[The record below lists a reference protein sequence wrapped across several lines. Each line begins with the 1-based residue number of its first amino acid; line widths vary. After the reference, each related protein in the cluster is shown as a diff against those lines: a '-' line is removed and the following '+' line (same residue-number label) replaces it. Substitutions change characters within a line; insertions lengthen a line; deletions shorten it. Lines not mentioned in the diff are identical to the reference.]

1 MDKCTR
7 VSTVWLLIAVLG
19 TMCNFSVR
27 EVSAENPPGSFF
39 VDCGSTASYVDKNT
53 GIIWMPDDQFINE
66 NSGVNANASS
76 ASQYYP
82 DFSEFTTLRYFPD
95 SRAKNCYSFPVTLYA
110 TYQIRGTFFYGNY
123 DNQTTL
129 PSFEMAVD
137 GTIVGSDFI
146 IQEYV
151 LAYQEVTYVPQTNVT
166 YLCLSRDGTNS
177 VPFISAISL
186 VNITDPLIP
195 GSFSE
200 NVTVNGTTGPG
211 NLYFGFY
218 HITQFKWNFNGGNK
232 IIRYPDDP
240 FDNYWFPIT
249 PNSPYVKSSAELEA
263 LNATGVSMNQMFPPL
278 AVMNTALTTNG
289 NMTITIQFPQSYT
302 WFMTLFFAELN
313 SSSTIRREFSVEVP
327 GYTPT
332 QRVELPTYANP
343 SEVVEFE
350 YYGTV
355 PDFVNLV
362 TDQTSG
368 TPWGP
373 LVNAMEIFEVSESQT
388 ALLTNQQDALAIEEI
403 KLSYG
408 NLRVWTGD
416 PCLPYPH
423 PWLTCSDVSNPHNSP
438 SIIAVDLSG
447 YGLIGPISPGFT
459 KLESLISLA
468 LDNNKLNGLLPDF
481 SNFSNLNINLDHNNF
496 SGTLNL
502 LLWNQ
507 QYFRHEYF
515 VISMVNNDISDLEP
529 SWENDTLFYPS
540 LLLGGNPICNKL
552 EINSNSTIAYH
563 QQLNCRYNISVFP
576 PTVIIQRKKNKL
588 IWILATTFSII
599 FIFGG
604 IICMVI
610 WRKYRMNALVLHEIQ
625 QEFARQQVQ
634 PTLYSYNVLKVATR
648 DFHHDNKLGQGA
660 FGIVYKGTL
669 LDGTNL
675 AIKLLNTQS
684 NQNIDDFL
692 NEVVSITGIKHKN
705 LVKLK
710 GCCLHGTH
718 RLLVYE
724 LVEKKNLAEALW
736 GSEGESTIF
745 LDWPTRFHICVG
757 IARGLFYLHEELQPC
772 IIHRDIKGPN
782 ILLDNNL
789 NPKIADFGLARLF
802 SNDQSHLFTQER
814 AGTLGYMAPE
824 YATFGEL
831 STKVDVYSFGVLLL
845 EIISGRKAILENA
858 TDKVYLVKWAWH
870 LHKENMLMNL
880 VDQKIN
886 DTLVEIEVQRVIN
899 VALLCVQIESTG
911 RPPMSQVFAMLQGEM
926 DLLNISSCQ
935 NLTNVS
941 SIMDVSTKESNY
953 LLSYPMANNY
963 SNVEVELTNLDSR

>member
-7 VSTVWLLIAVLG
+7 VSTAWLLIAVLG
-19 TMCNFSVR
+19 MMCNFSVR
-27 EVSAENPPGSFF
+27 EVLSAKNPPGSFF
-39 VDCGSTASYVDKNT
+39 VDCGSTASYVDKIT
-53 GIIWMPDDQFINE
+53 GITWMPDDQFINE

-95 SRAKNCYSFPVTLYA
+95 SRAKNCYRFPVTLNA
-110 TYQIRGTFFYGNY
+110 TYQIRGTFFYGYY

-129 PSFEMAVD
+129 PSFQMAVD

-146 IQEYV
+146 IEAPV
-151 LAYQEVTYVPQTNVT
+151 FAYQEVTYVAQTNLT
-166 YLCLSRDGTNS
+166 YLCLSRDLTNS

-186 VNITDPLIP
+186 VNITDPFP
-195 GSFSE
+195 GSS
-200 NVTVNGTTGPG
+200 
-211 NLYFGFY
+211 YY
-218 HITQFKWNFNGGNK
+218 MTQFKWNFNGGNK

-240 FDNYWFPIT
+240 FDNYWFPIM
-249 PNSPYVKSSAELEA
+249 PNSSYVNSSAQVEA
-263 LNATGVSMNQMFPPL
+263 LSGSGLSWTQTFPPP

-289 NMTITIQFPQSYT
+289 DMTISIPHSYT
-302 WFMTLFFAELN
+302 WFMTLFLAELTPI
-313 SSSTIRREFSVEVP
+313 SEGFVATISRGFTVEVP
-327 GYTPT
+327 GYSPT
-332 QRVELPTYANP
+332 WP
-343 SEVVEFE
+343 SLAAIGNEPEVVELK

-355 PDFVNLV
+355 PLFVSLL
-362 TDQTSG
+362 QG
-368 TPWGP
+368 TAAPWGP
-373 LVNAMEIFEVSESQT
+373 LVNAMEIFEVSENQM
-388 ALLTNQQDALAIEEI
+388 AILTNQQDTLAIEEI
-403 KLSYG
+403 KSSYG
-408 NLRVWTGD
+408 NLGVWTGD

-423 PWLTCSDVSNPHNSP
+423 PWLTCSNVSVLDNSS
-438 SIIAVDLSG
+438 SIIAVNLSG

-459 KLESLISLA
+459 KLESLSSL
-468 LDNNKLNGLLPDF
+468 
-481 SNFSNLNINLDHNNF
+481 NLDHNNF

-502 LLWNQ
+502 LVWNQ
-507 QYFRHEYF
+507 QYFRHEKL

-529 SWENDTLFYPS
+529 SFPLEQSWENDTLFYSS
-540 LLLGGNPICNKL
+540 LLLGGNPICNKK
-552 EINSNSTIAYH
+552 
-563 QQLNCRYNISVFP
+563 LNCRYNMSVP
-576 PTVIIQRKKNKL
+576 PAPPVIIQRKNTKL
-588 IWILATTFSII
+588 IWILSTTLSIT
-599 FIFGG
+599 FIFGA

-610 WRKYRMNALVLHEIQ
+610 LRKYRLNALALHEIQ
-625 QEFARQQVQ
+625 QEFAKQQVQ
-634 PTLYSYNVLKVATR
+634 PTLYSYNVLKVATK

-660 FGIVYKGTL
+660 FGTVYKGTL

-684 NQNIDDFL
+684 HQNIDDFL

-710 GCCLHGTH
+710 GCCLHGTQ

-736 GSEGESTIF
+736 GSEGENTIF

-814 AGTLGYMAPE
+814 AGTLGYMSPE

-858 TDKVYLVKWAWH
+858 TDKVYLIKWAWL

-899 VALLCVQIESTG
+899 VALLCVQIESTK
-911 RPPMSQVFAMLQGEM
+911 RPSMSQVLAMLQGEM
-926 DLLNISSCQ
+926 DLPNISSCQ
-935 NLTNVS
+935 NITNVS

-953 LLSYPMANNY
+953 LLSYPMANHY
-963 SNVEVELTNLDSR
+963 SNVEIELTNLDSI

>member
-7 VSTVWLLIAVLG
+7 VSTAWLLIAVLG
-19 TMCNFSVR
+19 MMCNFSVR

-39 VDCGSTASYVDKNT
+39 VDCGSTASYVDKIT
-53 GIIWMPDDQFINE
+53 GITWMPDDQFINE
-66 NSGVNANASS
+66 NSGINAKASS
-76 ASQYYP
+76 ASQYFP
-82 DFSEFTTLRYFPD
+82 DFSEFTTFRYFPD
-95 SRAKNCYSFPVTLYA
+95 SRAKNCYSFPVTLNT
-110 TYQIRGTFFYGNY
+110 TYQIRGTFFYDYY

-129 PSFEMAVD
+129 PSFQMAVD
-137 GTIVGSDFI
+137 GKIVGSDFI
-146 IQEYV
+146 DLPYA
-151 LAYQEVTYVPQTNVT
+151 LAYQEVTYVAQTNLT
-166 YLCLSRDGTNS
+166 YLCLSRDFTNS

-186 VNITDPLIP
+186 VNITDPLTIP
-195 GSFSE
+195 GSSSE
-200 NVTVNGTTGPG
+200 NVTVNGTAEAD
-211 NLYFGFY
+211 NLYQRFY
-218 HITQFKWNFNGGNK
+218 YMTQFKWNFNGGNK

-249 PNSPYVKSSAELEA
+249 PNSLYVKSSAQVEA
-263 LNATGVSMNQMFPPL
+263 LNATGVSMNQMFPPP
-278 AVMNTALTTNG
+278 AVMNTALTTN
-289 NMTITIQFPQSYT
+289 
-302 WFMTLFFAELN
+302 
-313 SSSTIRREFSVEVP
+313 
-327 GYTPT
+327 
-332 QRVELPTYANP
+332 
-343 SEVVEFE
+343 
-350 YYGTV
+350 
-355 PDFVNLV
+355 
-362 TDQTSG
+362 
-368 TPWGP
+368 
-373 LVNAMEIFEVSESQT
+373 
-388 ALLTNQQDALAIEEI
+388 ALAIEEI
-403 KLSYG
+403 KSSYG
-408 NLRVWTGD
+408 NLGVWTGD
-416 PCLPYPH
+416 PCLPHPH
-423 PWLTCSDVSNPHNSP
+423 PWLTCSNVSVLDDSS
-438 SIIAVDLSG
+438 SIIAVNLSG

-459 KLESLISLA
+459 KLESLSSLA
-468 LDNNKLNGLLPDF
+468 LDNNELNGLLPDF
-481 SNFSNLNINLDHNNF
+481 SKFSNLNINLDHNNF

-502 LLWNQ
+502 LVWNQ
-507 QYFRHEYF
+507 EYFRHEYL
-515 VISMVNNDISDLEP
+515 VISMVNNDITDLEP
-529 SWENDTLFYPS
+529 SWENNTLFYSS
-540 LLLGGNPICNKL
+540 LL
-552 EINSNSTIAYH
+552 
-563 QQLNCRYNISVFP
+563 
-576 PTVIIQRKKNKL
+576 KKTKL
-588 IWILATTFSII
+588 IWILSTTLSIT
-599 FIFGG
+599 FIFGA

-610 WRKYRMNALVLHEIQ
+610 LRKYRLNALVLHEIQ
-625 QEFARQQVQ
+625 QEFAKQQVQ
-634 PTLYSYNVLKVATR
+634 PTLYSYNVLKVATK

-660 FGIVYKGTL
+660 FGTVYKGTL

-684 NQNIDDFL
+684 HQKIDDFL

-710 GCCLHGTH
+710 GCCLHGTQ

-724 LVEKKNLAEALW
+724 LVEKENLAEALW
-736 GSEGESTIF
+736 GSEGKNTIF

-858 TDKVYLVKWAWH
+858 TDKVYLVKWAWL

-899 VALLCVQIESTG
+899 VALLCVQIESTK
-911 RPPMSQVFAMLQGEM
+911 RPSMSQVLAMLQGEM
-926 DLLNISSCQ
+926 DLPNTSSCQ

-963 SNVEVELTNLDSR
+963 SNVEVELTNLDPR

>member
-7 VSTVWLLIAVLG
+7 VSTAWLLIAVLG
-19 TMCNFSVR
+19 MMCNFSVR

-39 VDCGSTASYVDKNT
+39 VDCGSTASYVDKIT
-53 GIIWMPDDQFINE
+53 GITWMPDDQFINE
-66 NSGVNANASS
+66 NSGINAKASS
-76 ASQYYP
+76 ASQYFP
-82 DFSEFTTLRYFPD
+82 DFSEFTTFRYFPD
-95 SRAKNCYSFPVTLYA
+95 SRAKNCYSFPVTLNT
-110 TYQIRGTFFYGNY
+110 TYQIRGTFFYDYY

-129 PSFEMAVD
+129 PSFQMAVD
-137 GTIVGSDFI
+137 GKIVGSDFI
-146 IQEYV
+146 DLPYA
-151 LAYQEVTYVPQTNVT
+151 LAYQEVTYVAQTNLT
-166 YLCLSRDGTNS
+166 YLCLSRDFTNS

-186 VNITDPLIP
+186 VNITDPLTIP
-195 GSFSE
+195 GSSSE
-200 NVTVNGTTGPG
+200 NVTVNGTAEAD
-211 NLYFGFY
+211 NLYQRFY
-218 HITQFKWNFNGGNK
+218 YMTQFKWNFNGGNK

-249 PNSPYVKSSAELEA
+249 PNSLYVKSSAQVEA
-263 LNATGVSMNQMFPPL
+263 LNATGVSMNQMFPPP

-289 NMTITIQFPQSYT
+289 DMTITIPFTHSYI
-302 WFMTLFFAELN
+302 WFMTLFLAELN
-313 SSSTIRREFSVEVP
+313 SSATITREFSVEVP
-327 GYTPT
+327 GYNIPT
-332 QRVELPTYANP
+332 SQVVDLWTYANA
-343 SEVVEFE
+343 SEVVELE

-355 PDFVNLV
+355 PDFVSLF
-362 TDQTSG
+362 TDQTSV

-373 LVNAMEIFEVSESQT
+373 LVNAMEIFEVSENQM
-388 ALLTNQQDALAIEEI
+388 AILTNQQDTLAIEEI
-403 KLSYG
+403 KSSYG
-408 NLRVWTGD
+408 NLGVWTGD
-416 PCLPYPH
+416 PCLPHPH
-423 PWLTCSDVSNPHNSP
+423 PWLTCSNVSVLDDSS
-438 SIIAVDLSG
+438 SIIAVNLSG

-459 KLESLISLA
+459 KLESLSSL
-468 LDNNKLNGLLPDF
+468 
-481 SNFSNLNINLDHNNF
+481 NLDHNNF

-502 LLWNQ
+502 LVWNQ
-507 QYFRHEYF
+507 EYFRHEYL
-515 VISMVNNDISDLEP
+515 VISMVNNDITDLEP
-529 SWENDTLFYPS
+529 SWENNTLFYSS
-540 LLLGGNPICNKL
+540 LL
-552 EINSNSTIAYH
+552 
-563 QQLNCRYNISVFP
+563 
-576 PTVIIQRKKNKL
+576 KKTKL
-588 IWILATTFSII
+588 IWILSTTLSIT
-599 FIFGG
+599 FIFGA

-610 WRKYRMNALVLHEIQ
+610 LRKYRLNALVLHEIQ
-625 QEFARQQVQ
+625 QEFAKQQVQ
-634 PTLYSYNVLKVATR
+634 PTLYSYNVLKVATK

-660 FGIVYKGTL
+660 FGTVYKGTL

-684 NQNIDDFL
+684 HQKIDDFL

-710 GCCLHGTH
+710 GCCLHGTQ

-724 LVEKKNLAEALW
+724 LVEKENLAEALW
-736 GSEGESTIF
+736 GSEGKNTIF

-858 TDKVYLVKWAWH
+858 TDKVYLVKWAWL

-899 VALLCVQIESTG
+899 VALLCVQIESTK
-911 RPPMSQVFAMLQGEM
+911 RPSMSQVLAMLQGEM
-926 DLLNISSCQ
+926 DLPNTSSCQ

-963 SNVEVELTNLDSR
+963 SNVEVELTNLDPR

>member
-7 VSTVWLLIAVLG
+7 VSTAWLLIAVLG

-27 EVSAENPPGSFF
+27 EVSAKNPPGSFF
-39 VDCGSTASYVDKNT
+39 VDCGSTASYKDEIT
-53 GIIWMPDDQFINE
+53 GITWMPDDQFINE
-66 NSGVNANASS
+66 NSGVNANASR

-82 DFSEFTTLRYFPD
+82 DFSEFTTFRYFPD
-95 SRAKNCYSFPVTLYA
+95 SRTKNCYRFPVTLNA
-110 TYQIRGTFFYGNY
+110 TYQIRGTFFYGN
-123 DNQTTL
+123 QTTL
-129 PSFEMAVD
+129 PSFQMAVD

-146 IQEYV
+146 IEAPV
-151 LAYQEVTYVPQTNVT
+151 FAYQEITYVAQTNLT
-166 YLCLSRDGTNS
+166 YLCLSRDHTNS

-186 VNITDPLIP
+186 VKITDPLTIP
-195 GSFSE
+195 GSSFE
-200 NVTVNGTTGPG
+200 NVTTEATVNGTAEAD
-211 NLYFGFY
+211 NLYQRFY
-218 HITQFKWNFNGGNK
+218 YMTQHKWNFNGGNK

-240 FDNYWFPIT
+240 FDNYWFPIM
-249 PNSPYVKSSAELEA
+249 PNSSYVNSSAQVEA
-263 LNATGVSMNQMFPPL
+263 LSGSGLSWTQMFPPA

-289 NMTITIQFPQSYT
+289 DMTISIQFPHSYT
-302 WFMTLFFAELN
+302 WFMTLFLANLN
-313 SSSTIRREFSVEVP
+313 PSEVPGEATILLEFDVEVP
-327 GYTPT
+327 GYETNLVSLSTSANVPT
-332 QRVELPTYANP
+332 VVEL
-343 SEVVEFE
+343 E

-355 PDFVNLV
+355 PDFVNLSKN
-362 TDQTSG
+362 SG
-368 TPWGP
+368 SL
-373 LVNAMEIFEVSESQT
+373 LVNAMEIFEVSENQM
-388 ALLTNQQDALAIEEI
+388 AILTNQQDTLAIEEI
-403 KLSYG
+403 KSSYG
-408 NLRVWTGD
+408 NLGVWTGD

-423 PWLTCSDVSNPHNSP
+423 PWLTCSNVSVLDDSS
-438 SIIAVDLSG
+438 SIIAVNLSG

-459 KLESLISLA
+459 KLESLSSL
-468 LDNNKLNGLLPDF
+468 
-481 SNFSNLNINLDHNNF
+481 NLDHNNF

-502 LLWNQ
+502 LVWNQ
-507 QYFRHEYF
+507 QYFKHEKL

-529 SWENDTLFYPS
+529 SWENDTLFYSS

-552 EINSNSTIAYH
+552 EINSNLTIAYH
-563 QQLNCRYNISVFP
+563 QKLNCRYNMSVLPLPYNMSVP
-576 PTVIIQRKKNKL
+576 PAPPVIIQRKNTKL
-588 IWILATTFSII
+588 IWILCTTLSIM
-599 FIFGG
+599 FIFVG

-610 WRKYRMNALVLHEIQ
+610 LRKYRMNALVLHEIQ

-660 FGIVYKGTL
+660 FGTVYKGTL

-684 NQNIDDFL
+684 HQNIDDFL

-710 GCCLHGTH
+710 GCCLHGTQ

-736 GSEGESTIF
+736 GIEGKSTIF

-802 SNDQSHLFTQER
+802 SNDQSHLFTQEK
-814 AGTLGYMAPE
+814 AGTLGYMSPE

-845 EIISGRKAILENA
+845 EIISGRKAILESA
-858 TDKVYLVKWAWH
+858 TDKVYLVKWAWL

-899 VALLCVQIESTG
+899 VALLCVQIEPTK
-911 RPPMSQVFAMLQGEM
+911 RPSMSQVLAMLQGEM
-926 DLLNISSCQ
+926 DLPTASSCQ

-941 SIMDVSTKESNY
+941 SIMDMSTKESTY
-953 LLSYPMANNY
+953 LLSYPTTNNY
-963 SNVEVELTNLDSR
+963 NNVEVELTNLDPK

>member
-1 MDKCTR
+1 MYESINCMVADCRTR
-7 VSTVWLLIAVLG
+7 NDVQFLRSRSVSG
-19 TMCNFSVR
+19 K
-27 EVSAENPPGSFF
+27 
-39 VDCGSTASYVDKNT
+39 ST
-53 GIIWMPDDQFINE
+53 
-66 NSGVNANASS
+66 
-76 ASQYYP
+76 
-82 DFSEFTTLRYFPD
+82 
-95 SRAKNCYSFPVTLYA
+95 
-110 TYQIRGTFFYGNY
+110 
-123 DNQTTL
+123 
-129 PSFEMAVD
+129 
-137 GTIVGSDFI
+137 
-146 IQEYV
+146 
-151 LAYQEVTYVPQTNVT
+151 
-166 YLCLSRDGTNS
+166 
-177 VPFISAISL
+177 
-186 VNITDPLIP
+186 
-195 GSFSE
+195 
-200 NVTVNGTTGPG
+200 
-211 NLYFGFY
+211 
-218 HITQFKWNFNGGNK
+218 
-232 IIRYPDDP
+232 RYPDDP
-240 FDNYWFPIT
+240 FDNYWFPIM
-249 PNSPYVKSSAELEA
+249 PNSSYVQSSAQVQA
-263 LNATGVSMNQMFPPL
+263 LSATGVNILNPMFPPP

-289 NMTITIQFPQSYT
+289 NMTITIQSTRSYI
-302 WFMTLFFAELN
+302 WLMTLFLAELN
-313 SSSTIRREFSVEVP
+313 LSATITREFYVDVP
-327 GYTPT
+327 GYSSTL
-332 QRVELPTYANP
+332 RVGLSIYANA
-343 SEVVEFE
+343 SEVVEQEYESQVVELE

-355 PDFVNLV
+355 PDSVSLL
-362 TDQTSG
+362 TYQTSD
-368 TPWGP
+368 P
-373 LVNAMEIFEVSESQT
+373 LVNAMEIFEVSESQM
-388 ALLTNQQDALAIEEI
+388 AILTNQQDTLAIEEI
-403 KLSYG
+403 KSSYG
-408 NLRVWTGD
+408 NLGVWTGD

-423 PWLTCSDVSNPHNSP
+423 PWLTCSNKSTLDNSY

-447 YGLIGPISPGFT
+447 YRLSGPISPGFT

-468 LDNNKLNGLLPDF
+468 LDNNELNGSLPDF
-481 SNFSNLNINLDHNNF
+481 SNISNLNMLYLDHNNF

-502 LLWNQ
+502 LTIND
-507 QYFRHEYF
+507 EYL

-529 SWENDTLFYPS
+529 SWENNTLFYPS

-552 EINSNSTIAYH
+552 KINSDPAIAYH
-563 QQLNCRYNISVFP
+563 QQLNCRYNIIASL
-576 PTVIIQRKKNKL
+576 VIIQRKNTKL
-588 IWILATTFSII
+588 IWILSTTLSIT

-610 WRKYRMNALVLHEIQ
+610 WRKYRLNALVLHEIQ
-625 QEFARQQVQ
+625 QEFAKQQVQ
-634 PTLYSYNVLKVATR
+634 PTLYSYNVLKVATK

-660 FGIVYKGTL
+660 FGTVFKGTL

-684 NQNIDDFL
+684 HQNIDDFL

-710 GCCLHGTH
+710 GCCLHGTQ

-724 LVEKKNLAEALW
+724 LVEKENLAKALW
-736 GSEGESTIF
+736 GSEGKSTIF

-802 SNDQSHLFTQER
+802 SNDQSHLFTQEKV
-814 AGTLGYMAPE
+814 GTLGYMSPE

-858 TDKVYLVKWAWH
+858 TDKMYLVKWAWL

-886 DTLVEIEVQRVIN
+886 DTLVEIEVQRVVN
-899 VALLCVQIESTG
+899 VALLCVQIESTR
-911 RPPMSQVFAMLQGEM
+911 RPPMSQVLAMLQGDM
-926 DLLNISSCQ
+926 DLPDCQ

-953 LLSYPMANNY
+953 LLSCPMANNY